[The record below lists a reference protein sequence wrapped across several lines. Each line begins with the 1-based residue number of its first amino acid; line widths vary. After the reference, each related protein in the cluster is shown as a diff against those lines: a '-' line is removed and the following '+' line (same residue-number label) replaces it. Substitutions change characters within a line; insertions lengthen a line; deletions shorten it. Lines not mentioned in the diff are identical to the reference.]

1 MNMMNKVMIMGRMT
15 ADPELKFTQA
25 NGFAVCTFSIAV
37 DRPYRKDAEK
47 EADFFRVV
55 AWRNTAEYISKYFHK
70 GDLVNLMGRLH
81 NNKYT
86 AEGETQP
93 RIVTEI
99 IVDELYYAGA
109 RRKAEDAAAEAAETT
124 VESGTLSGVDL
135 SEFEEI
141 CSGEDVPF

>member
-1 MNMMNKVMIMGRMT
+1 MGRMT

-25 NGFAVCTFSIAV
+25 NGFPVCTFSIAV

-70 GDLVNLMGRLH
+70 GDLVNLIGRLH

-86 AEGETQP
+86 AEGESQP

-99 IVDELYYAGA
+99 IVDELYYAGY
-109 RRKAEDAAAEAAETT
+109 RRRTGDAEVDPDAASDEAMEN
-124 VESGTLSGVDL
+124 GTLSGVDL
-135 SEFEEI
+135 NEFEEI
-141 CSGEDVPF
+141 CAGEDVPF